1 MVFNCVYTAIP
12 EDTFPESEQ
21 KEQNPDTRI
30 SRESSDLV
38 LSVELGT
45 LCTTVIIIVQKP
57 INEFSQPFSLGNSDV
72 IEDALQLYCTRA
84 FQDCRLI
91 GTSRAV

>member
-1 MVFNCVYTAIP
+1 MKFTVVFNCVYTAIP

-38 LSVELGT
+38 LFVELGT
-45 LCTTVIIIVQKP
+45 LCTTVIIIVQK
-57 INEFSQPFSLGNSDV
+57 SS
-72 IEDALQLYCTRA
+72 
-84 FQDCRLI
+84 
-91 GTSRAV
+91 SRSHSPWAIVM